1 MQEVRSEKR
10 KNILLQ
16 FEESIFRAND
26 FTNLY
31 SREVL
36 KLSLRWNLAL
46 CCINLVG
53 YILFIV
59 LSKSI
64 YAQAIVVSEGKC
76 RFLIKKS
83 ATKGG
88 EGGKIKS
95 ISKSKYL

>member
-1 MQEVRSEKR
+1 
-10 KNILLQ
+10 
-16 FEESIFRAND
+16 
-26 FTNLY
+26 
-31 SREVL
+31 
-36 KLSLRWNLAL
+36 
-46 CCINLVG
+46 
-53 YILFIV
+53 LFIV